1 MTTAP
6 TAVRAQFSI
15 QRSYAASID
24 EAWALWTTKSGIE
37 SWWGPEGFDVTVI
50 SLDLRP
56 GCDLIYLMTAVAPEQ
71 VAFMRRAGMPQTSEC
86 KVTYTEVSPPSRL
99 AYKTL
104 ADFVPG
110 VAPYEVATVV
120 ELQPATDGVK
130 LTITFD
136 AMHDDVWTERAHAG
150 HESQMRKLD
159 ALLAAKLE
167 ALPAA
172 KREALLADQGK
183 GGVP

>member
-6 TAVRAQFSI
+6 ATARAQFSI
-15 QRSYAASID
+15 RRAYDASID

-37 SWWGPEGFDVTVI
+37 FWWGPEGFDVTVT

-56 GCDLIYLMTAVAPEQ
+56 GGDLIYLMTAVAPEQ
-71 VAFMRRAGMPQTSEC
+71 VAFMKRAGMPLTTEC
-86 KVTYTEVSPPSRL
+86 KVSYTEVSPRSRL

-120 ELQPATDGVK
+120 DFKATDDGVK

-136 AMHDDVWTERAHAG
+136 AMHDEVWTERARAG

-159 ALLAAKLE
+159 ALLAAQRK
-167 ALPAA
+167 P
-172 KREALLADQGK
+172 
-183 GGVP
+183 VHS

>member
-6 TAVRAQFSI
+6 AAARAQFSI
-15 QRSYAASID
+15 QRTYAASID

-37 SWWGPEGFDVTVI
+37 SWWGPEGFDVAVT
-50 SLDLRP
+50 SLNLCS
-56 GCDLIYLMTAVAPEQ
+56 GGELVYLMTAVAPEQ
-71 VAFMRRAGMPQTSEC
+71 VAFMKRAGMPLTSEC
-86 KVTYTEVSPPSRL
+86 RVTYTEVSPPGRL
-99 AYKTL
+99 AFKTL

-120 ELQPATDGVK
+120 ELKATADGVM

-136 AMHDDVWTERAHAG
+136 AMHDDVWTERARAG

-159 ALLAAKLE
+159 ALLAAQ
-167 ALPAA
+167 
-172 KREALLADQGK
+172 DK
-183 GGVP
+183 GMHS